1 MRDMR
6 WLSIIHHL
14 PERTRLRTPVLRKD
28 PAACERL
35 ADRLADVQGV
45 REVKIRPYTGSVLVE
60 HSPTV
65 TVSLLVSTTRGV
77 LGLERVLAAGEPEP
91 LEEEVPPLS
100 SIARQLAVVM
110 RQLDRDIRRA
120 TDGFSDLG
128 TLATL
133 AFLAA
138 GAAGVIT
145 SEELP
150 LPPWFNLA
158 WWGFRT
164 FVTLEQEEINAE
176 EVSA

>member
-1 MRDMR
+1 MRDQR
-6 WLSIIHHL
+6 WISITHHL

-35 ADRLADVQGV
+35 ADHLAAIAGV
-45 REVKIRPYTGSVLVE
+45 REVKIRPYTGSILVE
-60 HSPTV
+60 HTQGV
-65 TVSLLVSTTRGV
+65 TVSHLVSATRSV

-138 GAAGVIT
+138 GAVNIVT

-176 EVSA
+176 DVSA